1 MELRLHAGPEENQ
14 HETNDHRGSGGGQ
27 RYLHHLILHDS
38 RLERPNLGYFFVSLI
53 AEVRVS
59 QADSSRKDEN
69 DAKDNHDALHGR
81 YLTTNRRDG
90 VARGDTLALNRV

>member
-1 MELRLHAGPEENQ
+1 MELCLHAGPEEKQ
-14 HETNDHRGSGGGQ
+14 HETYGHCRRRGGQ
-27 RYLHHLILHDS
+27 RHLYDLVLHDS